1 MNPGNEKMQLD
12 LVDTESQ
19 NSSNVYSM
27 NFEELTKLINR
38 AIRIGHADD
47 LMGLLDMAERQLCAS
62 KTLTERHFETS
73 YAKTNEQLDTM
84 GRNIERIETLEEV
97 VITLKRTIQ
106 KIRMNTQRR
115 QINTT
120 IAENLLTTQ
129 VARCEEAIKRLN
141 HAAGIAKES
150 AEKSKESLPIDTTIG
165 LLVDLEQRLNNM
177 TSQINANRI
186 VYQSV
191 PQLGTTSVGGPAVLS
206 SVVSYTTDTLG
217 KISSNFV
224 AASSGVCANISNN
237 VKIATSGL
245 ATLLGTMIVK
255 QISKQALSVEG
266 NSLRTAQ
273 LAPYVDN
280 LMIEYPELAEN
291 IMIDSTRSEPELN
304 QQLVALS
311 HLSDIVSNSTEN
323 INEEQNIPSQM
334 SQLADDEN
342 LYNTSITG
350 KRTAE
355 SEPIDAS
362 SAKKP
367 TLQSDIDETKE
378 NAMNIIR
385 KMQNIIASESTE
397 SPSQNS
403 SEYTDMIN
411 ELNIPEHIANIN
423 NEDTASKETPRE
435 SLGGK
440 KTQKRRKNHKKH
452 HNTKRAKKRYT
463 RKLHKNHKR
472 RHTKKQ

>member
-1 MNPGNEKMQLD
+1 MNPGNEKMQLNIG
-12 LVDTESQ
+12 DTESQ

-27 NFEELTKLINR
+27 DFDTLIDLIDR
-38 AIRIGHADD
+38 AIHIGHADD
-47 LMGLLDMAERQLCAS
+47 LMGLLDIAERELCAS
-62 KTLTERHFETS
+62 KTLTERHFAKS
-73 YAKTNEQLDTM
+73 YAKTNDQLDTM

-106 KIRMNTQRR
+106 KIRMNAQRR

-150 AEKSKESLPIDTTIG
+150 AEKSSENLPIDTRIG
-165 LLVDLEQRLNNM
+165 ILADLEQRLNNM
-177 TSQINANRI
+177 TTEMNANRAA
-186 VYQSV
+186 YQSV
-191 PQLGTTSVGGPAVLS
+191 SQLGTTSVGGPAILS
-206 SVVSYTTDTLG
+206 SAFSHTANTIS

-237 VKIATSGL
+237 VKTAASEL

-334 SQLADDEN
+334 SELADDEN
-342 LYNTSITG
+342 LYNTSK

-385 KMQNIIASESTE
+385 KMQNIIESESAE
-397 SPSQNS
+397 PLSQNS

-423 NEDTASKETPRE
+423 DEADAYDEKKATE

-440 KTQKRRKNHKKH
+440 KTQKRRRNHKKH